1 MILRRLR
8 RHLAVTAAR
17 STQGLEGFDI
27 CESRTRNAD
36 GHGFDSHQVHA
47 LRRCPMALT
56 EEQEKEL
63 DEMAK
68 RFKDTKGGK

>member
-1 MILRRLR
+1 MRR
-8 RHLAVTAAR
+8 AG
-17 STQGLEGFDI
+17 S
-27 CESRTRNAD
+27 SM
-36 GHGFDSHQVHA
+36 S
-47 LRRCPMALT
+47 LT

>member
-1 MILRRLR
+1 M
-8 RHLAVTAAR
+8 VSTA
-17 STQGLEGFDI
+17 TQN
-27 CESRTRNAD
+27 RTRRVV
-36 GHGFDSHQVHA
+36 GQGFESPRVHA

>member
-1 MILRRLR
+1 M
-8 RHLAVTAAR
+8 
-17 STQGLEGFDI
+17 
-27 CESRTRNAD
+27 D
-36 GHGFDSHQVHA
+36 GQGFDSPQVHA

>member
-1 MILRRLR
+1 M
-8 RHLAVTAAR
+8 
-17 STQGLEGFDI
+17 
-27 CESRTRNAD
+27 
-36 GHGFDSHQVHA
+36 HQVQ
-47 LRRCPMALT
+47 REGWMNLT